1 MSNEMDVRLGSAEEI
16 QKQSHVQRLS
26 KASEMA
32 IVVGEADWHS
42 IPNNATVLKEIES
55 DQLLGLTTTEAAK
68 RLAL

>member
-1 MSNEMDVRLGSAEEI
+1 MSNEVDVRRGNAEEI
-16 QKQSHVQRLS
+16 QKQSQIQRLS

-32 IVVGEADWHS
+32 IVVGETDWHS
-42 IPNNATVLKEIES
+42 MPNNATVLREIES